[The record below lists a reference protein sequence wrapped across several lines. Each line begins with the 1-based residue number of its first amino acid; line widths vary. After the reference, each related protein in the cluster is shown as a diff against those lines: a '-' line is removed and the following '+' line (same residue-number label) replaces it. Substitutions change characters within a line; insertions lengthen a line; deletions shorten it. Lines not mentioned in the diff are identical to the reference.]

1 MAFFTRA
8 GFDAPAGVSFA
19 FGNMNSMAKMPLK
32 VLIKKNLQLPVKLQH
47 TAQAKQAMRAR

>member
-1 MAFFTRA
+1 
-8 GFDAPAGVSFA
+8 VSFA